1 MSRRTALVTS
11 SYAPRTGGVETH
23 VQHVARVLA
32 ARGDGV
38 EVWTVDQGEHL
49 GTRVVDGVT
58 VRYLPTPQ
66 PSRGARGVLSFA
78 VRWPAAA
85 WRWLRAYR
93 SLRPDVLHV
102 QCFGPNGVYA
112 TALGALTRTPLVV
125 SSHGE
130 TFADDHDALGTSWWM
145 RRWFHAALAR
155 ADAVTGCSTIV
166 TEDLAES
173 FGCAGA
179 VVVPN
184 GVELGTTG
192 GPGDGAAASAARS
205 AGSAPDPAGAL
216 SERARSTRPAPALSG
231 DRPAVVSDVVGRPVL
246 LAVGRVEHV
255 KGFDL
260 LLEAFAA
267 SGLKDRATLTIVGDG
282 SELVE
287 LRRRAGVLGVEDR
300 VSFPGMLRPDD
311 VASALEQAAV
321 VVVPSRKEAA
331 SIVVLEAWRAGRPV
345 VGTVLGGPRTLLTD
359 GVDGVLVDPRD
370 PAALAGAIES
380 LLDDPARAAALG
392 EAGRRTVEDYT
403 WEAVVER
410 YDAVYDRVLTAR
422 PLRPAPTSK

>member
-1 MSRRTALVTS
+1 MSPRTALVTS

-32 ARGDGV
+32 ARGESV

-49 GTRVVDGVT
+49 GTRVLDGVT
-58 VRYLPTPQ
+58 VRYLPCPQ
-66 PSRGARGVLSFA
+66 PSRGVRGLLSFA

-85 WRWLRAYR
+85 WRWFGAYR
-93 SLRPDVLHV
+93 ALGPDVLHV

-112 TALGALTRTPLVV
+112 TALGRVTRTPLVV

-145 RRWFHAALAR
+145 RTWFGASLAR

-166 TEDLAES
+166 TDDLAER
-173 FGCAGA
+173 FGYPGA

-184 GVELGTTG
+184 GVDLGVPASLASPVPPPLVSPG
-192 GPGDGAAASAARS
+192 GVDLA
-205 AGSAPDPAGAL
+205 
-216 SERARSTRPAPALSG
+216 E
-231 DRPAVVSDVVGRPVL
+231 PVL

-260 LLEAFAA
+260 LLEAY
-267 SGLKDRATLTIVGDG
+267 ATSDLRDQARLTIVGDG
-282 SELVE
+282 SELAA
-287 LRRRAGVLGVEDR
+287 LRRRARALGVEDR
-300 VSFPGMLRPDD
+300 VTFPGMLGPDA
-311 VASALEQAAV
+311 VAGALSEAAV

-359 GVDGVLVDPRD
+359 GVDGLLVDPRD
-370 PAALAGAIES
+370 RRALAGAITS
-380 LLDDPARAAALG
+380 LLDDPDRAAAMG
-392 EAGRRTVEDYT
+392 AAGWRQVKNYT
-403 WEAVVER
+403 WEAVADR
-410 YDAVYDRVLTAR
+410 YDEIYAR
-422 PLRPAPTSK
+422 ILSPLRAPTPHQPAPRSPR

>member
-1 MSRRTALVTS
+1 MSPRTALVTS

-32 ARGDGV
+32 ARGETV
-38 EVWTVDQGEHL
+38 EVWAVDQGEHL
-49 GTRVVDGVT
+49 GTRVLDGVT

-85 WRWLRAYR
+85 WRWSRAYR

-112 TALGALTRTPLVV
+112 TALGRVTRTPLVV

-145 RRWFHAALAR
+145 RTWFGAALAR

-166 TEDLAES
+166 TEDLAER
-173 FGCAGA
+173 FGYEGA

-184 GVELGTTG
+184 GVELGA
-192 GPGDGAAASAARS
+192 GAADPVAA
-205 AGSAPDPAGAL
+205 ADAA
-216 SERARSTRPAPALSG
+216 E
-231 DRPAVVSDVVGRPVL
+231 PVL

-267 SGLKDRATLTIVGDG
+267 SPLAERARLTIVGDG
-282 SELVE
+282 SELAE
-287 LRRRAGVLGVEDR
+287 LRRRARTLGVEDR
-300 VSFPGMLRPDD
+300 VSFPGMLGPDA
-311 VASALEQAAV
+311 VAEALAAATV

-359 GVDGVLVDPRD
+359 GVDGLLVDPRD
-370 PAALAGAIES
+370 AGALADAIGS
-380 LLDDPARAAALG
+380 LLDAPDLAAALG
-392 EAGRRTVEDYT
+392 AAGRREVERYT
-403 WEAVVER
+403 WEAVVDR
-410 YDAVYDRVLTAR
+410 YDDLYERVLRSRAAR
-422 PLRPAPTSK
+422 RARAPR

>member
-1 MSRRTALVTS
+1 MSPRTALVTS

-32 ARGDGV
+32 ARGETV
-38 EVWTVDQGEHL
+38 EVWAVDQGEHL
-49 GTRVVDGVT
+49 GTRVLDGVT

-85 WRWLRAYR
+85 WRWTRAYR

-112 TALGALTRTPLVV
+112 TALGRLTRTPLVV

-145 RRWFHAALAR
+145 RTWFGAALAR

-166 TEDLAES
+166 TEDLAER
-173 FGCAGA
+173 FGYPGA

-184 GVELGTTG
+184 GVELPAQATG
-192 GPGDGAAASAARS
+192 PAGPP
-205 AGSAPDPAGAL
+205 APRVDPA
-216 SERARSTRPAPALSG
+216 RPADPPDA
-231 DRPAVVSDVVGRPVL
+231 VGRPVL

-260 LLEAFAA
+260 LLEAFASSSLA
-267 SGLKDRATLTIVGDG
+267 DRAGLVIVGDG
-282 SELVE
+282 SELSE
-287 LRRRAGVLGVEDR
+287 LRRRARTLGVEDR
-300 VSFPGMLRPDD
+300 VSFPGMLGPDA
-311 VASALEQAAV
+311 VAEALAAATV

-359 GVDGVLVDPRD
+359 GVDGLLVDPRD
-370 PAALAGAIES
+370 AEALAGVIGS
-380 LLDDPARAAALG
+380 LLDAPDVAAALG
-392 EAGRRTVEDYT
+392 AAGRREVERYT
-403 WEAVVER
+403 WEAVVDR
-410 YDAVYDRVLTAR
+410 YDDVYERVLRSRSAR
-422 PLRPAPTSK
+422 RARAPR

>member
-32 ARGDGV
+32 DRGETV
-38 EVWTVDQGEHL
+38 EVWTVDQGERL
-49 GTRVVDGVT
+49 GTRVLDGVT

-66 PSRGARGVLSFA
+66 PSRGVRGLLSFA

-145 RRWFHAALAR
+145 RRWLHLALGR

-166 TEDLAES
+166 TEDLAER
-173 FGCAGA
+173 FGYEDS

-184 GVELGTTG
+184 GVELVGERAPDGEEAATVAARPAGEPSAPLRVEDAAQPPGPAGRTG
-192 GPGDGAAASAARS
+192 ATGPGS
-205 AGSAPDPAGAL
+205 
-216 SERARSTRPAPALSG
+216 
-231 DRPAVVSDVVGRPVL
+231 VVGPPVL

-282 SELVE
+282 SELGE
-287 LRRRAGVLGVEDR
+287 LRRRARKLGVEDQ

-311 VASALEQAAV
+311 VATVLAQAAV

-359 GVDGVLVDPRD
+359 GVDGLLVDPRD
-370 PAALAGAIES
+370 PAALAGAIEG
-380 LLDDPARAAALG
+380 LLDAPEVAAALG
-392 EAGRRTVEDYT
+392 AAGRRTVEDYT
-403 WEAVVER
+403 WEAVVDR
-410 YDAVYDRVLTAR
+410 YDDIYTRVLT
-422 PLRPAPTSK
+422 PK

>member
-1 MSRRTALVTS
+1 MSPRTALVTS

-32 ARGDGV
+32 ARGETV
-38 EVWTVDQGEHL
+38 EVWAVDQGEHL
-49 GTRVVDGVT
+49 GTRVLDGVT

-85 WRWLRAYR
+85 WRWSRAYR

-112 TALGALTRTPLVV
+112 TALGRVTRTPLVV

-145 RRWFHAALAR
+145 RTWFGAALAR

-166 TEDLAES
+166 TEDLAER
-173 FGCAGA
+173 FGYEGA

-184 GVELGTTG
+184 GVELGAG
-192 GPGDGAAASAARS
+192 VDPVV
-205 AGSAPDPAGAL
+205 AGSAADP
-216 SERARSTRPAPALSG
+216 
-231 DRPAVVSDVVGRPVL
+231 VVADDVTEPVL

-267 SGLKDRATLTIVGDG
+267 SDLAARARLTIVGDG
-282 SELVE
+282 SELSE
-287 LRRRAGVLGVEDR
+287 LRRRARALGVENR
-300 VSFPGMLRPDD
+300 VSFPGMLGPDA
-311 VASALEQAAV
+311 VAEALAAATV

-359 GVDGVLVDPRD
+359 GVDGLLVDPRD
-370 PAALAGAIES
+370 AAALAGAIGS
-380 LLDDPARAAALG
+380 LLDAPDVAAALG
-392 EAGRRTVEDYT
+392 AAGRREVEGYT
-403 WEAVVER
+403 WEAVVDR
-410 YDAVYDRVLTAR
+410 YDDVYERVLRSRSVRRAR
-422 PLRPAPTSK
+422 APR

>member
-1 MSRRTALVTS
+1 MSPRTALVTS

-32 ARGDGV
+32 ARGETV
-38 EVWTVDQGEHL
+38 EVWAVDQGEHL
-49 GTRVVDGVT
+49 GTRVLDGVT

-85 WRWLRAYR
+85 WRWFGAYR

-112 TALGALTRTPLVV
+112 TALGRVTRTPLVV

-145 RRWFHAALAR
+145 RTWFGAALAR

-166 TEDLAES
+166 TEDLAER
-173 FGCAGA
+173 FGYAGA

-184 GVELGTTG
+184 GVELGG
-192 GPGDGAAASAARS
+192 GPAAAAQ
-205 AGSAPDPAGAL
+205 AGGGGPSAPAG
-216 SERARSTRPAPALSG
+216 TG
-231 DRPAVVSDVVGRPVL
+231 PAVDDATEPVL

-267 SGLKDRATLTIVGDG
+267 SDLKDRARLTIVGDG
-282 SELVE
+282 SELAE
-287 LRRRAGVLGVEDR
+287 LRRRARALGVEDR
-300 VSFPGMLRPDD
+300 VSFPGMLGPDA
-311 VASALEQAAV
+311 VAEALSAATV

-359 GVDGVLVDPRD
+359 GVDGLLVDPRD
-370 PAALAGAIES
+370 AAALAGAIGS
-380 LLDDPARAAALG
+380 LLDAPDVAAALG
-392 EAGRRTVEDYT
+392 AAGRREVEGYT
-403 WEAVVER
+403 WEAVVDR
-410 YDAVYDRVLTAR
+410 YDDVYERVLRSRSAR
-422 PLRPAPTSK
+422 RSRAPR

>member
-1 MSRRTALVTS
+1 MSPRTALVTS

-32 ARGDGV
+32 ARGETV
-38 EVWTVDQGEHL
+38 EVWAVDQGEHL
-49 GTRVVDGVT
+49 GTRVLDGVT

-85 WRWLRAYR
+85 WRWSRAYR

-112 TALGALTRTPLVV
+112 TALGRVTRTPLVV

-145 RRWFHAALAR
+145 RTWFGAALAR

-166 TEDLAES
+166 TEDLAER
-173 FGCAGA
+173 FGYEGA

-184 GVELGTTG
+184 GVELGA
-192 GPGDGAAASAARS
+192 GAADPVAA
-205 AGSAPDPAGAL
+205 ADAA
-216 SERARSTRPAPALSG
+216 E
-231 DRPAVVSDVVGRPVL
+231 PVL

-267 SGLKDRATLTIVGDG
+267 SPLAERARLTIVGDG
-282 SELVE
+282 SELAE
-287 LRRRAGVLGVEDR
+287 LRRRARTLGVEDR
-300 VSFPGMLRPDD
+300 VSFPGMLGPDA
-311 VASALEQAAV
+311 VAEALAAATV

-359 GVDGVLVDPRD
+359 GVDGLLVDPRD
-370 PAALAGAIES
+370 AGALADAIGS
-380 LLDDPARAAALG
+380 LLDAPDLAAALG
-392 EAGRRTVEDYT
+392 AAGRREVERYT
-403 WEAVVER
+403 WEAVVDR
-410 YDAVYDRVLTAR
+410 YDDVYERVLRSRAAR
-422 PLRPAPTSK
+422 RARAPR

>member
-1 MSRRTALVTS
+1 MSPRTALVTS

-32 ARGDGV
+32 ARGETV
-38 EVWTVDQGEHL
+38 EVWAVDQGEHL
-49 GTRVVDGVT
+49 GMRVLDGVT

-66 PSRGARGVLSFA
+66 PSRGARGVLSFVA
-78 VRWPAAA
+78 RWPAAA
-85 WRWLRAYR
+85 WRWSRAYR

-112 TALGALTRTPLVV
+112 TALGRVTRTPLVV

-145 RRWFHAALAR
+145 RTWFGAALAR
-155 ADAVTGCSTIV
+155 AAAVTGCSTIV
-166 TEDLAES
+166 TEDLAER
-173 FGCAGA
+173 FGYEGA

-184 GVELGTTG
+184 GVELGG
-192 GPGDGAAASAARS
+192 GAADPVAAGAAADPVAAD
-205 AGSAPDPAGAL
+205 AT
-216 SERARSTRPAPALSG
+216 E
-231 DRPAVVSDVVGRPVL
+231 PVL

-267 SGLKDRATLTIVGDG
+267 SDLAARARLTIVGDG
-282 SELVE
+282 SELAE
-287 LRRRAGVLGVEDR
+287 LRRRARKLGVEDR
-300 VSFPGMLRPDD
+300 VSFPGMLGPDA
-311 VASALEQAAV
+311 VAEALAAATV

-345 VGTVLGGPRTLLTD
+345 VGTVLGGPRTLLTH

-370 PAALAGAIES
+370 AKALADAISS
-380 LLDDPARAAALG
+380 LLDDPDRAAAMG
-392 EAGRRTVEDYT
+392 AAGRREVERYT
-403 WEAVVER
+403 WEAVVDR
-410 YDAVYDRVLTAR
+410 YDAVYDRVLRSRAAR
-422 PLRPAPTSK
+422 RARAPR

>member
-1 MSRRTALVTS
+1 MSPRTALVTS

-32 ARGDGV
+32 ARGETV
-38 EVWTVDQGEHL
+38 EVWAVDQGEHL
-49 GTRVVDGVT
+49 GTRVLDGVT

-85 WRWLRAYR
+85 WRWIGAYR

-112 TALGALTRTPLVV
+112 TALGHLTRTPLVV

-145 RRWFHAALAR
+145 RTWFGAALTR

-166 TEDLAES
+166 TEDLAER
-173 FGCAGA
+173 FGYPGA

-184 GVELGTTG
+184 GVEL
-192 GPGDGAAASAARS
+192 SAADT
-205 AGSAPDPAGAL
+205 DPAHP
-216 SERARSTRPAPALSG
+216 PAPRT
-231 DRPAVVSDVVGRPVL
+231 DRTGPADPPDAVGPPTL

-260 LLEAFAA
+260 MLEAFAA
-267 SGLKDRATLTIVGDG
+267 SDLKDRARLTIVGDG
-282 SELVE
+282 SELAE
-287 LRRRAGVLGVEDR
+287 LRRRARTLGVEDR
-300 VSFPGMLRPDD
+300 VSFPGMLGPDA
-311 VASALEQAAV
+311 VAEALAAATV

-359 GVDGVLVDPRD
+359 GVDGLLVDPRD
-370 PAALAGAIES
+370 AAALAGAIRS
-380 LLDDPARAAALG
+380 LLDAPDVAAALG
-392 EAGRRTVEDYT
+392 AAGRREVERYT
-403 WEAVVER
+403 WEAVVDR
-410 YDAVYDRVLTAR
+410 YDDVYERVLRSRSAR
-422 PLRPAPTSK
+422 RTPR

>member
-1 MSRRTALVTS
+1 MSPRTALVTS

-32 ARGDGV
+32 ARGETV
-38 EVWTVDQGEHL
+38 EVWAVDQGEHL
-49 GTRVVDGVT
+49 GTRVLDGVT

-85 WRWLRAYR
+85 WRWSRAYR

-112 TALGALTRTPLVV
+112 TALGRVTRTPLVV

-145 RRWFHAALAR
+145 RTWFGAALAR

-166 TEDLAES
+166 TEDLAER
-173 FGCAGA
+173 FGYEGA

-184 GVELGTTG
+184 GVELGAG
-192 GPGDGAAASAARS
+192 AADPVAAGAAADPVAA
-205 AGSAPDPAGAL
+205 ADAT
-216 SERARSTRPAPALSG
+216 E
-231 DRPAVVSDVVGRPVL
+231 PVL

-267 SGLKDRATLTIVGDG
+267 SDLKDRARLTIVGDG
-282 SELVE
+282 SELAE
-287 LRRRAGVLGVEDR
+287 LRRRARTLGVEDR
-300 VSFPGMLRPDD
+300 VSFPGMLGPDA
-311 VASALEQAAV
+311 VAEALAAATV

-359 GVDGVLVDPRD
+359 GVDGLLVDPRD
-370 PAALAGAIES
+370 AAALAGAIGS
-380 LLDDPARAAALG
+380 LLDAPDLAAALG
-392 EAGRRTVEDYT
+392 AAGRREVERYT
-403 WEAVVER
+403 WEAVVDR
-410 YDAVYDRVLTAR
+410 YDDVYARVLRSRSAR
-422 PLRPAPTSK
+422 RARAPR

>member
-1 MSRRTALVTS
+1 MSPRTALVTS

-32 ARGDGV
+32 ARGETV
-38 EVWTVDQGEHL
+38 EVWAVDQGEHL
-49 GTRVVDGVT
+49 GTRVLDGVT

-85 WRWLRAYR
+85 WRWSRAYR

-112 TALGALTRTPLVV
+112 TALGRVTRTPLVV

-145 RRWFHAALAR
+145 RTWFGAALAR

-166 TEDLAES
+166 TEDLAER
-173 FGCAGA
+173 FGYEGA

-184 GVELGTTG
+184 GVELGA
-192 GPGDGAAASAARS
+192 GAADPVAA
-205 AGSAPDPAGAL
+205 ADAA
-216 SERARSTRPAPALSG
+216 E
-231 DRPAVVSDVVGRPVL
+231 PVL

-267 SGLKDRATLTIVGDG
+267 SPLAERARLTIVGDG
-282 SELVE
+282 SELAE
-287 LRRRAGVLGVEDR
+287 LRRRARTLGVEDR
-300 VSFPGMLRPDD
+300 VSFPGMLGPDA
-311 VASALEQAAV
+311 VAEALAAATV

-359 GVDGVLVDPRD
+359 GVDGLLVDPRD
-370 PAALAGAIES
+370 AAALAGAIRS
-380 LLDDPARAAALG
+380 LLDAPDVAAALG
-392 EAGRRTVEDYT
+392 AAGRREVERYT
-403 WEAVVER
+403 WEAVVDR
-410 YDAVYDRVLTAR
+410 YDDVYERVLRSRSAR
-422 PLRPAPTSK
+422 RARAPR

>member
-1 MSRRTALVTS
+1 MSPRTALVTS

-32 ARGDGV
+32 ARGETV
-38 EVWTVDQGEHL
+38 EVWAVDQGEHL
-49 GTRVVDGVT
+49 GTRVLDGVT

-85 WRWLRAYR
+85 RRWFGAYR

-112 TALGALTRTPLVV
+112 TALGRLTRTPLVV

-145 RRWFHAALAR
+145 RTWFGAALAR

-166 TEDLAES
+166 TEDLAER
-173 FGCAGA
+173 FGYPGA

-184 GVELGTTG
+184 GVEL
-192 GPGDGAAASAARS
+192 
-205 AGSAPDPAGAL
+205 SAPAAGPTGPPAP
-216 SERARSTRPAPALSG
+216 RAGPTRPADPPDA
-231 DRPAVVSDVVGRPVL
+231 VGRPVL

-260 LLEAFAA
+260 LLEAFASSSLA
-267 SGLKDRATLTIVGDG
+267 DRAGLVIVGDG
-282 SELVE
+282 SELSE
-287 LRRRAGVLGVEDR
+287 LRRRARALGVEDR
-300 VSFPGMLRPDD
+300 VSFPGMLGPDA
-311 VASALEQAAV
+311 VAEALAAATV

-359 GVDGVLVDPRD
+359 GVDGLLVDPRD
-370 PAALAGAIES
+370 AEALAGVIES
-380 LLDDPARAAALG
+380 LLDAPDVAAALG
-392 EAGRRTVEDYT
+392 AAGRREVERYT
-403 WEAVVER
+403 WEAVVDR
-410 YDAVYDRVLTAR
+410 YDDVYERVLRSRSAR
-422 PLRPAPTSK
+422 RARAPR

>member
-32 ARGDGV
+32 ARGESV

-49 GTRVVDGVT
+49 GTRVLDGVT

-145 RRWFHAALAR
+145 RRWLHLALGR

-166 TEDLAES
+166 TEDLAER
-173 FGCAGA
+173 FGYEGA

-184 GVELGTTG
+184 GVEMPRAQG
-192 GPGDGAAASAARS
+192 GDAVEPSADRSRPAAPGD
-205 AGSAPDPAGAL
+205 
-216 SERARSTRPAPALSG
+216 
-231 DRPAVVSDVVGRPVL
+231 VVWPPVL

-282 SELVE
+282 SELAE
-287 LRRRAGVLGVEDR
+287 LRRRARKLGVEDR
-300 VSFPGMLRPDD
+300 VSFPGMLGPDD

-380 LLDDPARAAALG
+380 LLDAPDVAAALG
-392 EAGRRTVEDYT
+392 AAGRRTVEDYT
-403 WEAVVER
+403 WEAVVDR
-410 YDAVYDRVLTAR
+410 YDKVYGRVLAARRGSPSRRLR
-422 PLRPAPTSK
+422 PLR

>member
-1 MSRRTALVTS
+1 MSPRTALVTS

-32 ARGDGV
+32 ARGETV
-38 EVWTVDQGEHL
+38 EVWAVDQGEHL
-49 GTRVVDGVT
+49 GTRVLDGVT

-85 WRWLRAYR
+85 WRWSRAYR

-112 TALGALTRTPLVV
+112 TALGRVTRTPLVV

-145 RRWFHAALAR
+145 RTWFGAALAR

-166 TEDLAES
+166 TEDLAER
-173 FGCAGA
+173 FGYEGA

-184 GVELGTTG
+184 GVELGA
-192 GPGDGAAASAARS
+192 GAADPVAA
-205 AGSAPDPAGAL
+205 ADTA
-216 SERARSTRPAPALSG
+216 E
-231 DRPAVVSDVVGRPVL
+231 PVL

-267 SGLKDRATLTIVGDG
+267 SDLKDRARLTIVGDG
-282 SELVE
+282 SELAE
-287 LRRRAGVLGVEDR
+287 LRRRARALGVEDR
-300 VSFPGMLRPDD
+300 VSFPGMLGPDA
-311 VASALEQAAV
+311 VAEALAAATV

-359 GVDGVLVDPRD
+359 GVDGLLVDPRD
-370 PAALAGAIES
+370 AAALAGAIGS
-380 LLDDPARAAALG
+380 LLDAPDLAAALG
-392 EAGRRTVEDYT
+392 AAGRREVERYT
-403 WEAVVER
+403 WEAVVDR
-410 YDAVYDRVLTAR
+410 YDDVYARVLRSRSAR
-422 PLRPAPTSK
+422 RARAPR

>member
-1 MSRRTALVTS
+1 MSPRTALVTS

-32 ARGDGV
+32 ARGETV
-38 EVWTVDQGEHL
+38 EVWAVDQGEHL
-49 GTRVVDGVT
+49 GTRVLDGVT

-66 PSRGARGVLSFA
+66 PSRGARGVLSFVA
-78 VRWPAAA
+78 RWPAAA
-85 WRWLRAYR
+85 WRWFGAYR

-112 TALGALTRTPLVV
+112 TALGRVTRTPLVV

-145 RRWFHAALAR
+145 RTWFGAALAR

-166 TEDLAES
+166 TEDLAER
-173 FGCAGA
+173 FGYEGA

-184 GVELGTTG
+184 GVELG
-192 GPGDGAAASAARS
+192 
-205 AGSAPDPAGAL
+205 APATDPA
-216 SERARSTRPAPALSG
+216 RPPAPRTG
-231 DRPAVVSDVVGRPVL
+231 PADPPDAVGPPVL

-260 LLEAFAA
+260 LLEAFAS
-267 SGLKDRATLTIVGDG
+267 SGLAERARLTIVGDG
-282 SELVE
+282 SELAE
-287 LRRRAGVLGVEDR
+287 LRRRARVLGVEDR
-300 VSFPGMLRPDD
+300 VSFPGMLGPDA
-311 VASALEQAAV
+311 VAEALAAATV
-321 VVVPSRKEAA
+321 VVVSSRKEAA

-359 GVDGVLVDPRD
+359 GVDGLLVDPRD
-370 PAALAGAIES
+370 AAALAGAIGS
-380 LLDDPARAAALG
+380 LLDAPDVAAALG
-392 EAGRRTVEDYT
+392 AAGRREVEGYT
-403 WEAVVER
+403 WEAVVDR
-410 YDAVYDRVLTAR
+410 YDDVYERVLRSRAAR
-422 PLRPAPTSK
+422 RARAPR

>member
-1 MSRRTALVTS
+1 MSPRTALVTS

-32 ARGDGV
+32 ARGETV
-38 EVWTVDQGEHL
+38 EVWAVDQGEHL
-49 GTRVVDGVT
+49 GTRVLDGVT

-85 WRWLRAYR
+85 WRWSRAYR

-112 TALGALTRTPLVV
+112 TALGRLTRTPLVV

-145 RRWFHAALAR
+145 RTWFGAALTR

-166 TEDLAES
+166 TEDLAER
-173 FGCAGA
+173 FGFAGA

-184 GVELGTTG
+184 GVELGG
-192 GPGDGAAASAARS
+192 GPAAQVEGGGPAGTATAAAGPTAADD
-205 AGSAPDPAGAL
+205 AA
-216 SERARSTRPAPALSG
+216 E
-231 DRPAVVSDVVGRPVL
+231 PVL

-267 SGLKDRATLTIVGDG
+267 SDLKDRARLTIVGDG
-282 SELVE
+282 SELAD
-287 LRRRAGVLGVEDR
+287 LRRRARALGVEDS
-300 VSFPGMLRPDD
+300 VSFPGMLGPDA
-311 VASALEQAAV
+311 VAEALSAATV

-345 VGTVLGGPRTLLTD
+345 VGTVLGGPRTLITD
-359 GVDGVLVDPRD
+359 GVDGLLVDPRD
-370 PAALAGAIES
+370 AAALAGAISS
-380 LLDDPARAAALG
+380 LLDAPDVAGALG
-392 EAGRRTVEDYT
+392 AAGRREVEGYT
-403 WEAVVER
+403 WEAVVDR
-410 YDAVYDRVLTAR
+410 YDEIYGRVVRAR
-422 PLRPAPTSK
+422 SAQRARAPR

>member
-1 MSRRTALVTS
+1 MSPRTALVTS

-32 ARGDGV
+32 ARGETV
-38 EVWTVDQGEHL
+38 EVWAVDQGEHL
-49 GTRVVDGVT
+49 GTRVLDGVT

-85 WRWLRAYR
+85 WRWIGAYR

-112 TALGALTRTPLVV
+112 TALGRVTRTPLVV

-145 RRWFHAALAR
+145 RTWFGAALAR

-166 TEDLAES
+166 TEDLAER
-173 FGCAGA
+173 FGYPQA

-184 GVELGTTG
+184 GVELS
-192 GPGDGAAASAARS
+192 AAAT
-205 AGSAPDPAGAL
+205 DPAHP
-216 SERARSTRPAPALSG
+216 PAPRT
-231 DRPAVVSDVVGRPVL
+231 DRTGPADPPDAVGPPVL

-260 LLEAFAA
+260 LLDAFVA
-267 SGLKDRATLTIVGDG
+267 SDLKDRARLTIVGDG
-282 SELVE
+282 SELAE
-287 LRRRAGVLGVEDR
+287 LRRRARALGVEER
-300 VSFPGMLRPDD
+300 VSFPGMLGPDA
-311 VASALEQAAV
+311 VAEALAAATV

-359 GVDGVLVDPRD
+359 GVDGLLVDPRD
-370 PAALAGAIES
+370 AEALAGAIGS
-380 LLDDPARAAALG
+380 LLDAPDVAAALG
-392 EAGRRTVEDYT
+392 AAGRREVGRYT
-403 WEAVVER
+403 WEAVVDR
-410 YDAVYDRVLTAR
+410 YDDVYERVLRSRSAR
-422 PLRPAPTSK
+422 RTPR

>member
-1 MSRRTALVTS
+1 MSPRTALVTS

-32 ARGDGV
+32 ARGETV
-38 EVWTVDQGEHL
+38 EVWAVDQGEHL
-49 GTRVVDGVT
+49 GTRVLDGVT

-78 VRWPAAA
+78 LRWPAAA
-85 WRWLRAYR
+85 WRWSRAYR

-112 TALGALTRTPLVV
+112 TALGGVTRTPLVV

-145 RRWFHAALAR
+145 RTWFGTALTR

-166 TEDLAES
+166 TDDLAER
-173 FGCAGA
+173 FGYGGA

-184 GVELGTTG
+184 GVELGA
-192 GPGDGAAASAARS
+192 GAADPVAA
-205 AGSAPDPAGAL
+205 AGAT
-216 SERARSTRPAPALSG
+216 E
-231 DRPAVVSDVVGRPVL
+231 PVL

-267 SGLKDRATLTIVGDG
+267 SPLAERARLTIVGDG
-282 SELVE
+282 SELAE
-287 LRRRAGVLGVEDR
+287 LRRRARALGVEDR
-300 VSFPGMLRPDD
+300 VSFPGMLGPDA
-311 VASALEQAAV
+311 VAEALAAATV

-359 GVDGVLVDPRD
+359 GVDGLLVDPRD
-370 PAALAGAIES
+370 AGALADAIGS
-380 LLDDPARAAALG
+380 LLDAPDLAAALG
-392 EAGRRTVEDYT
+392 AAGRREVERYT
-403 WEAVVER
+403 WEAVVDR
-410 YDAVYDRVLTAR
+410 YDDLYERVLRSRSAR
-422 PLRPAPTSK
+422 RARAPR

>member
-1 MSRRTALVTS
+1 MSPRTALVTS

-32 ARGDGV
+32 ARGETV
-38 EVWTVDQGEHL
+38 EVWAVDQGEHL
-49 GTRVVDGVT
+49 GTRVLDGVT

-66 PSRGARGVLSFA
+66 PSRGARGVLAFA

-85 WRWLRAYR
+85 WRWFGAYR

-112 TALGALTRTPLVV
+112 TALGRVTRTPLVV

-145 RRWFHAALAR
+145 RTWFGASLAR

-166 TEDLAES
+166 TEDLAER
-173 FGCAGA
+173 FGYAGA

-184 GVELGTTG
+184 GVDLTAPT
-192 GPGDGAAASAARS
+192 PVPVAPAVAA
-205 AGSAPDPAGAL
+205 
-216 SERARSTRPAPALSG
+216 PAPAPRG
-231 DRPAVVSDVVGRPVL
+231 TRARPVEPSDAVGPPVL

-267 SGLKDRATLTIVGDG
+267 SGLADRARLVVVGDG
-282 SELVE
+282 SELAT
-287 LRRRAGVLGVEDR
+287 LRRRAEVLGVADR
-300 VSFPGMLRPDD
+300 VSFPGMLGPDA
-311 VASALEQAAV
+311 VAAALADAAV

-345 VGTVLGGPRTLLTD
+345 VGTVLGGPRTLVTD
-359 GVDGVLVDPRD
+359 GVDGLLVDPRD
-370 PAALAGAIES
+370 PVLLADAIGA
-380 LLDDPARAAALG
+380 LLDAPEVAAAMG
-392 EAGRRTVEDYT
+392 AAGRRTVEDYT
-403 WEAVVER
+403 WEAVADR
-410 YDAVYDRVLTAR
+410 YDEVYERVLAAR
-422 PLRPAPTSK
+422 PAQRGRPRR

>member
-1 MSRRTALVTS
+1 MSPRTALVTS

-32 ARGDGV
+32 ARGETV
-38 EVWTVDQGEHL
+38 EVWAVDQGEHL
-49 GTRVVDGVT
+49 GTRVLDGVT

-85 WRWLRAYR
+85 WRWSRAYR

-112 TALGALTRTPLVV
+112 TALGGVTRTPLVV

-145 RRWFHAALAR
+145 RTWFGTALTR

-166 TEDLAES
+166 TDDLAER
-173 FGCAGA
+173 FGYGGA

-184 GVELGTTG
+184 GVELGAG
-192 GPGDGAAASAARS
+192 AADPVAAGAAADPVAA
-205 AGSAPDPAGAL
+205 ADAT
-216 SERARSTRPAPALSG
+216 E
-231 DRPAVVSDVVGRPVL
+231 PVL

-267 SGLKDRATLTIVGDG
+267 SPLAERARLTIVGDG
-282 SELVE
+282 SELAE
-287 LRRRAGVLGVEDR
+287 LRRRARTLGVEDR
-300 VSFPGMLRPDD
+300 VSFPGMLGPDA
-311 VASALEQAAV
+311 VAEALAAATV

-359 GVDGVLVDPRD
+359 GVDGLLVDPRD
-370 PAALAGAIES
+370 AAALAGAIGS
-380 LLDDPARAAALG
+380 LLDAPELAAALG
-392 EAGRRTVEDYT
+392 AAGRREVERYA
-403 WEAVVER
+403 WEAVVDR
-410 YDAVYDRVLTAR
+410 YDDVYARVLRSRSAR
-422 PLRPAPTSK
+422 RARAPR

>member
-1 MSRRTALVTS
+1 MSPRTALVTS

-32 ARGDGV
+32 ARGETV
-38 EVWTVDQGEHL
+38 EVWAVDQGEHL
-49 GTRVVDGVT
+49 GTRVLDGVT

-85 WRWLRAYR
+85 WRWSRAYR

-102 QCFGPNGVYA
+102 QCFGPNGVYT
-112 TALGALTRTPLVV
+112 TALGGVTRTPLVV

-145 RRWFHAALAR
+145 RTWFGAALAR

-166 TEDLAES
+166 TEDLAER
-173 FGCAGA
+173 FGYEGA

-184 GVELGTTG
+184 GVELSVPAT
-192 GPGDGAAASAARS
+192 
-205 AGSAPDPAGAL
+205 DPARPPAP
-216 SERARSTRPAPALSG
+216 RADPTRPADPP
-231 DRPAVVSDVVGRPVL
+231 DAVGPPVL

-267 SGLKDRATLTIVGDG
+267 SDLKDRARLTIVGDG
-282 SELVE
+282 SELAE
-287 LRRRAGVLGVEDR
+287 LRRRARTLGVEDR
-300 VSFPGMLRPDD
+300 VSFPGMLGPDA
-311 VASALEQAAV
+311 VAEALAAATV

-359 GVDGVLVDPRD
+359 GVDGLLVDPRD
-370 PAALAGAIES
+370 ATALADAIGS
-380 LLDDPARAAALG
+380 LLDAPDLAAALG
-392 EAGRRTVEDYT
+392 AAGRREVERYT
-403 WEAVVER
+403 WEAVVDR
-410 YDAVYDRVLTAR
+410 YDDVYARVLRSRSAR
-422 PLRPAPTSK
+422 RARAPR

>member
-1 MSRRTALVTS
+1 MSPRTALVTS

-32 ARGDGV
+32 ARGETV
-38 EVWTVDQGEHL
+38 EVWAVDQGEHL
-49 GTRVVDGVT
+49 GTRVLDGVT

-66 PSRGARGVLSFA
+66 PSRGARGALSFA

-85 WRWLRAYR
+85 WRWIVAYR

-112 TALGALTRTPLVV
+112 TALGRVTRTPLVV

-145 RRWFHAALAR
+145 RTWFRAALAR

-166 TEDLAES
+166 TEDLAER
-173 FGCAGA
+173 FGYEDA

-184 GVELGTTG
+184 GVELGAPTT
-192 GPGDGAAASAARS
+192 
-205 AGSAPDPAGAL
+205 DPA
-216 SERARSTRPAPALSG
+216 RPPAPRTG
-231 DRPAVVSDVVGRPVL
+231 PADPPDAVGPPAL

-260 LLEAFAA
+260 LLEAFASSPLA
-267 SGLKDRATLTIVGDG
+267 ERARLTIVGDG
-282 SELVE
+282 SELAE
-287 LRRRAGVLGVEDR
+287 LRRRARALGVEDR
-300 VSFPGMLRPDD
+300 VSFPGMLGPDA
-311 VASALEQAAV
+311 VAEALAAATV

-359 GVDGVLVDPRD
+359 GVDGLLVDPRD
-370 PAALAGAIES
+370 AAALARAISS
-380 LLDDPARAAALG
+380 LLDDPDRAAAMG
-392 EAGRRTVEDYT
+392 AAGRREVEHYT
-403 WEAVVER
+403 WEAVVDR
-410 YDAVYDRVLTAR
+410 YDAVYDRVLASRSVAAR
-422 PLRPAPTSK
+422 HRGAPAPR

>member
-1 MSRRTALVTS
+1 MSPRTALVTS

-32 ARGDGV
+32 ARGETV
-38 EVWTVDQGEHL
+38 EVWAVDQGEHL
-49 GTRVVDGVT
+49 GTRVLDGVT

-85 WRWLRAYR
+85 WRWSRAYR

-112 TALGALTRTPLVV
+112 TALGRVTRTPLVV

-145 RRWFHAALAR
+145 RTWFGAALAR

-166 TEDLAES
+166 TEDLAER
-173 FGCAGA
+173 FGYGSA

-184 GVELGTTG
+184 GVELGG
-192 GPGDGAAASAARS
+192 GPAAAGAQ
-205 AGSAPDPAGAL
+205 AGGAGPA
-216 SERARSTRPAPALSG
+216 APADTGPVAG
-231 DRPAVVSDVVGRPVL
+231 DATEPVL

-260 LLEAFAA
+260 LLEAFAS
-267 SGLKDRATLTIVGDG
+267 SGLAERARLTIVGDG
-282 SELVE
+282 SELAE
-287 LRRRAGVLGVEDR
+287 LRRRARTLGVEDR
-300 VSFPGMLRPDD
+300 VSFPGMLGPDA
-311 VASALEQAAV
+311 VAEALAAATV

-359 GVDGVLVDPRD
+359 GVDGLLVDPRD
-370 PAALAGAIES
+370 AAALAGAIGS
-380 LLDDPARAAALG
+380 LLDAPDVAAALG
-392 EAGRRTVEDYT
+392 AAGRREVEGYT
-403 WEAVVER
+403 WEAVVDR
-410 YDAVYDRVLTAR
+410 YDDVYARVLRSRSAR
-422 PLRPAPTSK
+422 RARAPR

>member
-1 MSRRTALVTS
+1 MSPRTALVTS

-32 ARGDGV
+32 ARGETV
-38 EVWTVDQGEHL
+38 EVWAVDQGEHL
-49 GTRVVDGVT
+49 GTRVLDGVT

-85 WRWLRAYR
+85 WRWSRAYR

-112 TALGALTRTPLVV
+112 TALGRVTRTPLVV

-145 RRWFHAALAR
+145 RTWFGAALAR

-166 TEDLAES
+166 TEDLAER
-173 FGCAGA
+173 FGYGSA

-184 GVELGTTG
+184 GVELGA
-192 GPGDGAAASAARS
+192 GPAAAAAQ
-205 AGSAPDPAGAL
+205 AGGAGPA
-216 SERARSTRPAPALSG
+216 APADTGPVAG
-231 DRPAVVSDVVGRPVL
+231 DATEPVL

-260 LLEAFAA
+260 LLEAFAS
-267 SGLKDRATLTIVGDG
+267 SGLAERARLTIAGDG
-282 SELVE
+282 SELAE
-287 LRRRAGVLGVEDR
+287 LRRRARTLGVEDR
-300 VSFPGMLRPDD
+300 VSFPGMLGPDA
-311 VASALEQAAV
+311 VAEALAAATV

-359 GVDGVLVDPRD
+359 GVDGLLVDPRD
-370 PAALAGAIES
+370 AAALAGAIGS
-380 LLDDPARAAALG
+380 LLDAPDVAAALG
-392 EAGRRTVEDYT
+392 TAGRREVEGYT
-403 WEAVVER
+403 WEAVVDR
-410 YDAVYDRVLTAR
+410 YDDVYERVLRSRSAR
-422 PLRPAPTSK
+422 RARAPR

>member
-1 MSRRTALVTS
+1 MSPRTALVTS

-32 ARGDGV
+32 ARGETV
-38 EVWTVDQGEHL
+38 EVWAVDQGEHL
-49 GTRVVDGVT
+49 GTRVLDGVT

-85 WRWLRAYR
+85 WRWSRAYR

-112 TALGALTRTPLVV
+112 TALGGVTRTPLVV

-145 RRWFHAALAR
+145 RTWFGTALTR

-166 TEDLAES
+166 TDDLAER
-173 FGCAGA
+173 FGYGGA

-184 GVELGTTG
+184 GVELGAG
-192 GPGDGAAASAARS
+192 AADPVAAGAAADPVAA
-205 AGSAPDPAGAL
+205 ADAT
-216 SERARSTRPAPALSG
+216 E
-231 DRPAVVSDVVGRPVL
+231 PVL

-267 SGLKDRATLTIVGDG
+267 SPLAERARLTIVGDG
-282 SELVE
+282 SELAE
-287 LRRRAGVLGVEDR
+287 LRRRARTLGVEDR
-300 VSFPGMLRPDD
+300 VSFPGMLGPDA
-311 VASALEQAAV
+311 VAEALAAATV

-359 GVDGVLVDPRD
+359 GVDGLLVDPRD
-370 PAALAGAIES
+370 AAALADAIGS
-380 LLDDPARAAALG
+380 LLDAPAVAAALG
-392 EAGRRTVEDYT
+392 AAGRREVERYT
-403 WEAVVER
+403 WEAVVDR
-410 YDAVYDRVLTAR
+410 YDDVYARVLRSRSAR
-422 PLRPAPTSK
+422 RARAPR

>member
-1 MSRRTALVTS
+1 MSPRTALVTS

-32 ARGDGV
+32 ARGETV
-38 EVWTVDQGEHL
+38 EVWAVDQGEHL
-49 GTRVVDGVT
+49 GTRVLDGVT

-78 VRWPAAA
+78 VRWPVAA
-85 WRWLRAYR
+85 WRWSRAYR

-112 TALGALTRTPLVV
+112 TALGRVTRTPLVV

-145 RRWFHAALAR
+145 RTWFGAALAR

-166 TEDLAES
+166 TEDLAER
-173 FGCAGA
+173 FGYEGA

-184 GVELGTTG
+184 GVELGA
-192 GPGDGAAASAARS
+192 GAADPVAA
-205 AGSAPDPAGAL
+205 ADAT
-216 SERARSTRPAPALSG
+216 E
-231 DRPAVVSDVVGRPVL
+231 PVL

-267 SGLKDRATLTIVGDG
+267 SPLAERARLTIVGDG
-282 SELVE
+282 SELAE
-287 LRRRAGVLGVEDR
+287 LRRRARTLGVEDR
-300 VSFPGMLRPDD
+300 VSFPGMLGPDA
-311 VASALEQAAV
+311 VAEALAAATV

-359 GVDGVLVDPRD
+359 GVHGLLVDPRD
-370 PAALAGAIES
+370 AAALADAIGS
-380 LLDDPARAAALG
+380 LLDAPAVAAALG
-392 EAGRRTVEDYT
+392 AAGRREVERYT
-403 WEAVVER
+403 WEAVVDR
-410 YDAVYDRVLTAR
+410 YDDVYERVLRSRSAR
-422 PLRPAPTSK
+422 RARAPR